1 MSSNNMRTGVSFDAA
16 QIKEIVGIIA
26 EVVAMLEQE
35 RWLADAIAETI
46 ADRLASLEGGVQ

>member
-35 RWLADAIAETI
+35 RWLADAIAESV
-46 ADRLASLEGGVQ
+46 ADRLAALDGDAR